1 MIPVRVGAEAGE
13 VLQTGP
19 DGDFLA
25 EELHALRPLQQL
37 AAQGALPLEAHEE
50 HGALRPPE
58 VVLQVVADAARVAH
72 AGGGD
77 DDLGGPV
84 LVEGLGLLAGF
95 RGVKVGEAEHVR
107 ALAHQ
112 PNRVVVHIAPEVPVK
127 DGRGLFR
134 QGRVDVHREIRAG
147 GYHVL
152 FLNLPDEVEK
162 LLGPAHGEGG
172 DNDIAP
178 PGHSLVDDPGQL
190 VGVAPA
196 LRMVPVAVGGLH
208 HHVVRPGQLH
218 WVPDDGLVDVADV
231 PGEDDALFHAVFP
244 QVHGHEGGAQQ
255 MPRVGKFDVHALAQ
269 VDELTVLADNHKFL
283 DPLRVL
289 HGVEGLG
296 PGGAGALT
304 LAVFPL
310 RVLLLDVGGVQQHDF
325 QQLGGEA
332 GGEDAALEAL
342 LNEHGNPA
350 GVVDVG
356 VGDQDVV
363 DGVGGKGE
371 FAVGNLVPALLEA
384 AVDEDAGVVDLQ
396 TVAASGDALVRAVKA
411 ELHSEALLIS

>member
-1 MIPVRVGAEAGE
+1 
-13 VLQTGP
+13 
-19 DGDFLA
+19 
-25 EELHALRPLQQL
+25 
-37 AAQGALPLEAHEE
+37 
-50 HGALRPPE
+50 
-58 VVLQVVADAARVAH
+58 
-72 AGGGD
+72 
-77 DDLGGPV
+77 
-84 LVEGLGLLAGF
+84 
-95 RGVKVGEAEHVR
+95 
-107 ALAHQ
+107 
-112 PNRVVVHIAPEVPVK
+112 
-127 DGRGLFR
+127 
-134 QGRVDVHREIRAG
+134 
-147 GYHVL
+147 
-152 FLNLPDEVEK
+152 
-162 LLGPAHGEGG
+162 
-172 DNDIAP
+172 
-178 PGHSLVDDPGQL
+178 
-190 VGVAPA
+190 
-196 LRMVPVAVGGLH
+196 
-208 HHVVRPGQLH
+208 
-218 WVPDDGLVDVADV
+218 
-231 PGEDDALFHAVFP
+231 
-244 QVHGHEGGAQQ
+244 

-342 LNEHGNPA
+342 LDEHGNPA

-411 ELHSEALLIS
+411 ELHNGVLLIS

>member
-1 MIPVRVGAEAGE
+1 M
-13 VLQTGP
+13 LLF
-19 DGDFLA
+19 DF
-25 EELHALRPLQQL
+25 
-37 AAQGALPLEAHEE
+37 
-50 HGALRPPE
+50 
-58 VVLQVVADAARVAH
+58 
-72 AGGGD
+72 
-77 DDLGGPV
+77 
-84 LVEGLGLLAGF
+84 
-95 RGVKVGEAEHVR
+95 
-107 ALAHQ
+107 
-112 PNRVVVHIAPEVPVK
+112 
-127 DGRGLFR
+127 
-134 QGRVDVHREIRAG
+134 
-147 GYHVL
+147 
-152 FLNLPDEVEK
+152 PDEVQQ

-172 DNDIAP
+172 DDDVAA

-196 LRMVPVAVGGLH
+196 LRVVPVAVGGFH

-218 WVPDDGLVDVADV
+218 RVPDDGLVDVADV

-255 MPRVGKFDVHALAQ
+255 VPRVGELNVHAFAQ
-269 VDELTVLADNHKFL
+269 VDELAVLTDDQEVLH
-283 DPLRVL
+283 PLRVL

-296 PGGAGALT
+296 PGRSGALA

-310 RVLLLDVGGVQQHDF
+310 CVLLLNVGGVQQHDL

-342 LNEHGNPA
+342 LDEHGNPA

-384 AVDEDAGVVDLQ
+384 AVDENTGVVDLQ

-411 ELHSEALLIS
+411 ELHNGVLLIS